1 MRGDFGGNSLN
12 PAAAIPLTKTL
23 LIFDHF
29 FKSPNKQDII
39 IHEIS
44 HIAIYDIDPDTIE
57 EFSRASGWR
66 KDKTGKRVT
75 PKKLLFEDSANSL
88 NEDLVN
94 HIEAYY
100 ASKEKLM
107 LFNPLSFLIIQQ
119 IIQSKENQ

>member
-1 MRGDFGGNSLN
+1 MEQTYLPTQGRLIAENLLTMQTFKNIKTNIKKWNPQEKKILEGHLENLPAWLKKYKLTEILRGDIGGNPLN

-57 EFSRASGWR
+57 EFSRASG
-66 KDKTGKRVT
+66 
-75 PKKLLFEDSANSL
+75 
-88 NEDLVN
+88 
-94 HIEAYY
+94 
-100 ASKEKLM
+100 
-107 LFNPLSFLIIQQ
+107 
-119 IIQSKENQ
+119 